1 MKRSIEEL
9 AKERN
14 ISPWELLEQ
23 FHKAGLP
30 HDSVSMEITFKEWKQ
45 FLSHVD
51 EVREEERSKEQA
63 RREVKPIDNIILR
76 IIVEFVRMLVNFV
89 WAFVGLFF
97 WVPLLARATTTF
109 SIAIFSSVIS
119 GGSTYNAQISLD
131 KATRFY
137 ISGFI
142 LINGS
147 ISSVINGKYIEESNA
162 KRAMLN
168 IRRVLFEALFS
179 LIFWSVT
186 AMAIARY
193 LLG

>member
-30 HDSVSMEITFKEWKQ
+30 HDSVSMEITFKEWKL